1 MNFDRKSGNNS
12 GKVAEGSNTF
22 PELPRMFGGKA
33 QNGFSGRNLPADQH
47 DFAGDEYPSGA
58 FPALDIAYPDQTI
71 HDAGGSFVSD
81 NNTAEFEADFQAC
94 NEMSGQAFG
103 AGQAEPY
110 NAAPPNNPYQYDNSA
125 AGRPGSAFYADE
137 QYETYMPQQ
146 EIYNPANE
154 ARGRDLPAME
164 AGEQGFAGR
173 NGYAHQSFAP
183 EARQDI
189 YSRHDDNAYG
199 QSRPQYAA
207 VAESYSDEAPYA
219 PDPAQGEP
227 GMTER
232 YFVENNNIQGG
243 RAVDDDSAESGLQDR
258 LFAEETFH
266 SGLNEGALLQ
276 PARFEPSDYD
286 YDYDYN
292 APAEEPAMPGLAA
305 EEREYPAVNAYER
318 QDFMSPAQAASPRD
332 YDFSDS
338 GNEERNAAAPSA
350 IGQSFSHGYNL
361 QAASYNSGAQP
372 LYYDSGVSRQNSGQ
386 FFSAASAGLY
396 REQGMAPAQSEKAG
410 GDFAAAGFAYAD
422 IVEEPPYNTGDEAP
436 LPFIEDEEEDNFAA
450 DFARLKADTATIN
463 EAAGGGIAGDF
474 EEIAASRPARAER
487 SKAAIAAVLADS
499 AAPAPKA
506 QPGGIQAAAHAG
518 GQNFAADAAY
528 GDGLYDWAAPA
539 AVPPAPYKRKP
550 LPVQGGKGKK
560 IILLV
565 AVFIILLLAGAGLY
579 WVFSGRQ
586 AAYSGGPVIIH
597 KAVGDYKVKPDNSA
611 VKAANNQEQ
620 SVAEGVSGDNAAQ
633 NQQEMLI
640 DKTEAPVEMQKME
653 ERLPFSDEGSF
664 DQSSVD
670 SLVKSV
676 VARATPVHIIPSVR
690 VGADRK
696 IIASAGRDTEKV
708 LLPGAQSSFTVKQG
722 HKQNQVDNK
731 NALAPPAAAA
741 SSATAPPPV
750 KPAERVASP
759 VQKTAAAKADSA
771 QMAAAAVGGNFY
783 MQISSQPSKEAAE
796 QSIRMAKK
804 YLSEDTGRRIV
815 IVPALIPNKGTYYR
829 VRIQAE
835 SREAA
840 AHLCEEYK
848 QAGGTCFVAQ

>member
-47 DFAGDEYPSGA
+47 NFAGDEYPSGA

-71 HDAGGSFVSD
+71 HDAGGSFVSG
-81 NNTAEFEADFQAC
+81 NNAAEFEAGFQAYD
-94 NEMSGQAFG
+94 EMSGRAFG
-103 AGQAEPY
+103 AGQAGPY
-110 NAAPPNNPYQYDNSA
+110 NTVPPNESYQYDNSA
-125 AGRPGSAFYADE
+125 AGRPGPAFYAEE
-137 QYETYMPQQ
+137 QYEAYVPQQ
-146 EIYNPANE
+146 EAYDPANE
-154 ARGRDLPAME
+154 ARERDLPAME
-164 AGEQGFAGR
+164 AGERGFAGGG
-173 NGYAHQSFAP
+173 NYGHQSFAP
-183 EARQDI
+183 GARQDI
-189 YSRHDDNAYG
+189 YSRHDDDAYG
-199 QSRPQYAA
+199 QNRPQYA
-207 VAESYSDEAPYA
+207 VMAESYSDEAPYA
-219 PDPAQGEP
+219 SDLAPGER
-227 GMTER
+227 GMTDR

-243 RAVDDDSAESGLQDR
+243 RTVDGDSAANRVQDR

-292 APAEEPAMPGLAA
+292 AQAEEPTMPGLAA
-305 EEREYPAVNAYER
+305 EEREYPAVNAYDQ
-318 QDFMSPAQAASPRD
+318 QDFMPPDQAALPQD
-332 YDFSDS
+332 CGFSDLE
-338 GNEERNAAAPSA
+338 NEEESAAASST

-361 QAASYNSGAQP
+361 QAASYNRGTQP
-372 LYYDSGVSRQNSGQ
+372 LYYDSGVLQQNSGQ

-396 REQGMAPAQSEKAG
+396 REQGMAPVQSEKAG

-422 IVEEPPYNTGDEAP
+422 IMEGPPYKAGDEAP

-463 EAAGGGIAGDF
+463 EAADGGVAGGF
-474 EEIAASRPARAER
+474 EEIVASRQARAGR
-487 SKAAIAAVLADS
+487 GKAADAAVFADS
-499 AAPAPKA
+499 AAPVSAVP
-506 QPGGIQAAAHAG
+506 PGGIQTAAYAD

-611 VKAANNQEQ
+611 AKAINNQEQ
-620 SVAEGVSGDNAAQ
+620 SVAEGVSSDNAAQ

-676 VARATPVHIIPSVR
+676 VARAAPVHIIPSVR

-696 IIASAGRDTEKV
+696 IIASARRDTEKV
-708 LLPGAQSSFTVKQG
+708 LLPGAHSGFTAEG
-722 HKQNQVDNK
+722 HKQDQVENK
-731 NALAPPAAAA
+731 NALAPPVLAA
-741 SSATAPPPV
+741 SSATAPPV
-750 KPAERVASP
+750 KPAERIVSP
-759 VQKTAAAKADSA
+759 ARKPAVAKADSA
-771 QMAAAAVGGNFY
+771 QIAAAVGGNFY

-804 YLSEDTGRRIV
+804 YLSEEAGRRIV

-829 VRIQAE
+829 VRIPAE

-848 QAGGTCFVAQ
+848 QAGGNCFVAQ